1 MSHEEALRVHGL
13 CRHLKKLDVLEEILQ
28 ASLERSKDK
37 FSANDNKDEFTD
49 YMEAPDI
56 ICELPSLSPPPCP
69 LSLISSIVYPLSSLV
84 SSLVSSI
91 VSVLSSRMFLC
102 CWMI

>member
-69 LSLISSIVYPLSSLV
+69 LSLISSIVYPLPSLSPLLSPLSSL
-84 SSLVSSI
+84 SSLLGCFYV
-91 VSVLSSRMFLC
+91 VG
-102 CWMI
+102 